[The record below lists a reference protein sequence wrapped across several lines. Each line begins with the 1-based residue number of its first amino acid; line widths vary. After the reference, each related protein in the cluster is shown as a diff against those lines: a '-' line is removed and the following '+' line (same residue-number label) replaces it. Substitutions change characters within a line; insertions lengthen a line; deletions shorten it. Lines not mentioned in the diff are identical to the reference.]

1 MRIVFLILHIIVA
14 ILLGS
19 LILLQN
25 SKGGIGGGLGN
36 FEHYRTKRGAE
47 RALFL
52 ATAVLAVI
60 FLFTSVANLIV
71 R

>member
-1 MRIVFLILHIIVA
+1 MHTVLLIFHVIVA

-25 SKGGIGGGLGN
+25 SKGGFGGGVGN

-47 RALFL
+47 RILFL
-52 ATAVLAVI
+52 ATVVLAVI
-60 FLFTSVANLIV
+60 FLLTSVANLLV

>member
-1 MRIVFLILHIIVA
+1 MRIFFLIFHIIVA
-14 ILLGS
+14 ILLGA

-36 FEHYRTKRGAE
+36 FEFYRTKRGAE
-47 RALFL
+47 RMLFI
-52 ATAVLAVI
+52 ATVVLAVL
-60 FLFTSVANLIV
+60 FLITSVANLIV